1 MAITSKQFEE
11 GLDVNKT
18 KILDFLQSN
27 SDKAYNYEEIAENV
41 GLPNGVKSL
50 YFRAMLNTLEYA
62 GLIEKKVIKVQSY
75 FRAAQGTA

>member
-50 YFRAMLNTLEYA
+50 YFRAMLNALGYA